1 MLDKKNPFD
10 DIAIAA
16 NYEQWYLGEG
26 LYADKE
32 EKNVLAWVLK
42 KFSDPKT
49 MLEVGCGTGHFSRW
63 FETLNLMV
71 TPLDIS
77 MNMIKEARNENH
89 LNYLVGDAVGL
100 PFSANSFDVVTF
112 ITTLEFLT
120 NPILAIEEAIRVAKK
135 GIVFGLINRNS
146 RLGRQYKKING
157 PIWKFATLFTP
168 NEIIDLC
175 SSISNRPITAWYRTT
190 LWPFWKGMIPFPWGG
205 FIGLG
210 VSWEAEGGS

>member
-63 FETLNLMV
+63 FETLNLIV

-77 MNMIKEARNENH
+77 MKMINEARNENH

-112 ITTLEFLT
+112 YYSSNQSLSPQTKRYRATD
-120 NPILAIEEAIRVAKK
+120 N
-135 GIVFGLINRNS
+135 GI
-146 RLGRQYKKING
+146 Y
-157 PIWKFATLFTP
+157 
-168 NEIIDLC
+168 
-175 SSISNRPITAWYRTT
+175 SSIKGTRTGCCSRSNEYCDCR
-190 LWPFWKGMIPFPWGG
+190 
-205 FIGLG
+205 
-210 VSWEAEGGS
+210 